1 MPYYQRTM
9 QFGFGGSLTPVVKKL
24 LIANGA
30 VFVLQFLLPGNILIK
45 YFALFPNQVIT
56 QFALWQLVT
65 YMFLHGNL
73 WHIFFNMFTL
83 FMFGREVEHYFGSKK
98 FTQFYALA
106 GISGGICHILFNWG
120 ASIPVVGASA
130 AIYGVLV
137 AFAVL
142 FPHRVITLLLFFI
155 LPIQLKA
162 RTLVFIFVGLS
173 LFMGLQSQLYGTLEN
188 VAHLAH
194 LGGALAGYL
203 YLKHRYLF
211 GSAVKKVTE
220 FQRQQQEKQRLK
232 REAELKE
239 RKQEI
244 DRILDH
250 INDVGYENISDEEKD
265 ILKKASD
272 YLSKNDK

>member
-1 MPYYQRTM
+1 MPHYQRTM

-30 VFVLQFLLPGNILIK
+30 IFVLQFMLPGDMLIR
-45 YFALFPNQVIT
+45 YFALFPNQIIT
-56 QFALWQLVT
+56 QFALWQLVS

-83 FMFGREVEHYFGSKK
+83 FMFGREVERYFGSKK
-98 FTQFYALA
+98 FIQFYALT

-120 ASIPVVGASA
+120 ATIPVVGASA

-162 RTLVFIFVGLS
+162 RTLVLVFVGLS
-173 LFMGLQSQLYGTLEN
+173 LFMGLQSQLYGTSES

-203 YLKHRYLF
+203 YLRHRHLF
-211 GSAVKKVTE
+211 GSIVRKVANYQK
-220 FQRQQQEKQRLK
+220 QRQEKQRIK
-232 REAELKE
+232 RETEL
-239 RKQEI
+239 RKRKKEI

-250 INDVGYENISDEEKD
+250 INDVGYENITDEEKQV
-265 ILKKASD
+265 LKKASD